1 MAFGYEAHYGY
12 FPNGIISGTT
22 KIGDMVLTDTGKWFV
37 VAETA
42 TTPTGVF
49 EDVSIDLAHERIST
63 ITDWAGITLI
73 PHKVYNTGSQQYSLG
88 LAEAIKLL
96 LPSAFREC
104 PGLLAVAVDPSHYQ
118 QYPSCRSAVYMPGV
132 DKVIASASG
141 ASTYRVTSDGTLI
154 ATDVDSSTGWRAD
167 TGIGGSGPASNT
179 SISLDFY
186 VSGKGELDGKGYLCS
201 VYVTESEL
209 YRVFSDNTGHY
220 TTEFLPATWESKRT
234 TTFGT
239 GDPEWNRNPF
249 DTDPYNPLNP
259 GAGGPSKPGGG
270 GGSYDFDPENVVPI
284 TDPNDL
290 VNLTNT
296 DLISV
301 YSPTNSQLAELAT
314 YLWDDSF
321 FQSLIKIK
329 NDPFDVIIGLHIVP
343 VPLSGSS
350 HTVKLGNVTTTIQM
364 KKVSSQF
371 YKKSCGGIML
381 DEIWGAYLDYMCRIQ
396 LFLPFI
402 GFVSI
407 SPDDVFGHIISVDY
421 VVDAIT
427 GGCVAFIRR
436 DNECI
441 ATYGGNCAYQIP
453 LTGANYANI
462 SSAIIGA
469 VVTGVGAVA
478 GVATGGLA
486 APLAATAIAGASINT
501 ATAKPEYQRS
511 GALTANIGYMGM
523 RTPYLLI
530 YAPNQ
535 CVPEMQNTIKGYPAW
550 ITRSLGAVHGYTE
563 VDTVHLDGI
572 TATDAEK
579 EDIMAKLKAGV
590 IL

>member
-1 MAFGYEAHYGY
+1 MAFGYKADYGY
-12 FPNGIISGTT
+12 YDGPIINGQTNIS
-22 KIGDMVLTDTGKWFV
+22 DLTITDSDKWFV
-37 VAETA
+37 VAET
-42 TTPTGVF
+42 TTSPRIHSQVDQDIIDAHEYAQSIVEYAGVTLLPYNMF
-49 EDVSIDLAHERIST
+49 YTSTPPSPAPNTVQAIIDLI
-63 ITDWAGITLI
+63 
-73 PHKVYNTGSQQYSLG
+73 
-88 LAEAIKLL
+88 
-96 LPSAFREC
+96 PSAFREC
-104 PGLLAVAVDPSHYQ
+104 PNLLAHEMVVTNPVDNSHTSFVYLKEVGKLIQQNSIVFNVA
-118 QYPSCRSAVYMPGV
+118 
-132 DKVIASASG
+132 
-141 ASTYRVTSDGTLI
+141 SDGTLVN
-154 ATDVDSSTGWRAD
+154 AQVSAVFFLRVGSF
-167 TGIGGSGPASNT
+167 SGPLPYDSQC
-179 SISLDFY
+179 DFY
-186 VSGKGELDGKGYLCS
+186 FMAQNEELAYKCGVRCTGGTRKYS
-201 VYVTESEL
+201 VYNSAEIYNAETWDRL
-209 YRVFSDNTGHY
+209 KKDVFGS
-220 TTEFLPATWESKRT
+220 
-234 TTFGT
+234 
-239 GDPEWNRNPF
+239 GDPEWTRNPF
-249 DTDPYNPLNP
+249 DTDPYNPVNP
-259 GAGGPSKPGGG
+259 GGGGPSKPGGG
-270 GGSYDFDPENVVPI
+270 GGSYNFDPENIVPI
-284 TDPNDL
+284 TDPDDL

-421 VVDAIT
+421 IVDAIT

-535 CVPEMQNTIKGYPAW
+535 CVPEMQNAIKGYPAW

>member
-1 MAFGYEAHYGY
+1 
-12 FPNGIISGTT
+12 
-22 KIGDMVLTDTGKWFV
+22 MVVTNPVDNNHTSFVYLKEVGKLIQQNSV
-37 VAETA
+37 V
-42 TTPTGVF
+42 F
-49 EDVSIDLAHERIST
+49 
-63 ITDWAGITLI
+63 
-73 PHKVYNTGSQQYSLG
+73 N
-88 LAEAIKLL
+88 
-96 LPSAFREC
+96 
-104 PGLLAVAVDPSHYQ
+104 VA
-118 QYPSCRSAVYMPGV
+118 
-132 DKVIASASG
+132 
-141 ASTYRVTSDGTLI
+141 SDGTLVN
-154 ATDVDSSTGWRAD
+154 AQVSAVFRLRVGGFTGPLAYDSQCNFYFMAQNEELAYICEVGCL
-167 TGIGGSGPASNT
+167 GGSRK
-179 SISLDFY
+179 Y
-186 VSGKGELDGKGYLCS
+186 S
-201 VYVTESEL
+201 VYHSADIMNAETWDRL
-209 YRVFSDNTGHY
+209 KKDVFGS
-220 TTEFLPATWESKRT
+220 
-234 TTFGT
+234 
-239 GDPEWNRNPF
+239 GDPEWTRNPF
-249 DTDPYNPLNP
+249 DTDPYNPVNP
-259 GAGGPSKPGGG
+259 GGGGPSKPGGG
-270 GGSYDFDPENVVPI
+270 GGSYNFDPENIVPI
-284 TDPNDL
+284 TDPDDL

-421 VVDAIT
+421 IVDAIT

-535 CVPEMQNTIKGYPAW
+535 CVPEMQNAIKGYPAW

>member
-12 FPNGIISGTT
+12 FPTGIVSGTT
-22 KIGDMVLTDTGKWFV
+22 KIQDIVLTDTGKWFV
-37 VAETA
+37 VAETTIAPSGENQNA
-42 TTPTGVF
+42 TI
-49 EDVSIDLAHERIST
+49 DVAHERIST
-63 ITDWAGITLI
+63 ITDWAGITVI
-73 PHKVYNTGSQQYSLG
+73 PHKVYNTSYDTSSMG
-88 LAEAIKLL
+88 LIEATKLL

-104 PGLLAVAVDPSHYQ
+104 PGLLAFAADPSSYQ
-118 QYPSCRSAVYMPGV
+118 QYPSARPVAYLHGIN
-132 DKVIASASG
+132 KVLAG
-141 ASTYRVTSDGTLI
+141 GNVYRVTSDGTLI
-154 ATDVDSSTGWRAD
+154 LQDPGISAMGWRSD
-167 TGIGGSGPASNT
+167 TGIGGSGYPST
-179 SISLDFY
+179 SYTLDFY
-186 VSGKGELDGKGYLCS
+186 VSGKGNLDGLGYECE
-201 VYVTESEL
+201 VFIDETEV
-209 YRVFSDNTGHY
+209 YRVFSHSTGDY
-220 TTEFLPATWESKRT
+220 TKEFLENTWETLRT
-234 TTFGT
+234 NAFGT
-239 GDPEWNRNPF
+239 GDPEWSRNPF
-249 DTDPYNPLNP
+249 DTDPYNPLDP
-259 GAGGPSKPGGG
+259 GSGGPSKPGGG

-284 TDPNDL
+284 TDPDDL

-301 YSPTNSQLAELAT
+301 YSPTSSQLAELAT

-321 FQSLIKIK
+321 YQSLIKIK

-350 HTVKLGNVTTTIQM
+350 HTLKLGNVTTTIQM
-364 KKVSSQF
+364 TKVSNQF

-396 LFLPFI
+396 IFLPFI

-421 VVDAIT
+421 IVDAIT

-436 DNECI
+436 DNECV

-453 LTGANYANI
+453 LTGANYANV
-462 SSAIIGA
+462 SSAIISA

-511 GALTANIGYMGM
+511 GAMTANIGYMGM